1 MMVKDIKLGFVGLG
15 YIGTI
20 HATACFAMPLIFKKL
35 PFKIKFGPVYKN
47 NIDDIPYFFEGGVK
61 NIDELLKDNELN
73 AVDICTPN
81 YLHKMQAVEV
91 MKKGLNIYLEK
102 PIGLNSDE
110 AFELMNMA
118 KEKNVI
124 NQAALM
130 YRFMPAINQA
140 RDLINNGEIGDIL
153 NFKALMLHSG
163 YLNPKRPMS
172 WKMRFDTSG
181 GGAVIDLGIHL
192 VDAIRFML
200 GEVKMLQARSETYFK
215 KRPTSNESDSYE
227 EVDVDDWTEAY
238 FKMHNGAWG
247 TVETSRI
254 SADIEEETRF
264 EIYGTKGSIKISTKQ
279 PRYAF
284 LYKKDE
290 NQYIVGNYREKST
303 FSKYVDT
310 IYPDPKYS
318 LGFMVDMHMASLMNF
333 FLNIVE
339 DKIVYKETPTFEEA
353 YKSQL
358 IIDKI
363 IESAKND
370 SVMIE
375 F

>member
-1 MMVKDIKLGFVGLG
+1 MAKEIKLGFIGLG

-20 HATACFAMPLIFKKL
+20 HVTACFAMPLIFKKL
-35 PFKIKFGPVYKN
+35 PFKVKFGQVYKN

-61 NIDELLKDNELN
+61 NIDALLKDNELN

-81 YLHKMQAVEV
+81 YLHKKQAVEV

-102 PIGLNSDE
+102 PIGLNSNE
-110 AFELMNMA
+110 AFELMKMA

-140 RDLINNGEIGDIL
+140 RDLINNGEIGNIL

-163 YLNPKRPMS
+163 YLNSKRPMS

-200 GEVKMLQARSETYFK
+200 GEVKMLHARSETYFK
-215 KRPTSNESDSYE
+215 KRPISNESDSYGD
-227 EVDVDDWTEAY
+227 VDVDDWTEAY

-264 EIYGTKGSIKISTKQ
+264 EIYGTKGSIIISSKQ
-279 PRYAF
+279 PRYAMV
-284 LYKKDE
+284 YKKEE
-290 NQYIVGNYREKST
+290 NQYIVGSSKDRSI
-303 FSKYVDT
+303 FSKYVET
-310 IYPDPKYS
+310 IYPNPKYS

-339 DKIVYKETPTFEEA
+339 GKIVHKETPTFEEA

-370 SVMIE
+370 GLLIKL
-375 F
+375 

>member
-1 MMVKDIKLGFVGLG
+1 MVKDIKLGFVGLG

-118 KEKNVI
+118 KEKNAI

-200 GEVKMLQARSETYFK
+200 GEVKILQARSETYFK
-215 KRPTSNESDSYE
+215 KRPISNESDSYE

-238 FKMHNGAWG
+238 LVMENGAWG

-284 LYKKDE
+284 LYKRDE
-290 NQYIVGNYREKST
+290 NQYIVGSGKDKSS
-303 FSKYVDT
+303 FSEYVET

-318 LGFMVDMHMASLMNF
+318 LGFMVDMHMASLINF
-333 FLNIVE
+333 FLNIAE
-339 DKIVYKETPTFEEA
+339 GKIVHKETPTFEEA